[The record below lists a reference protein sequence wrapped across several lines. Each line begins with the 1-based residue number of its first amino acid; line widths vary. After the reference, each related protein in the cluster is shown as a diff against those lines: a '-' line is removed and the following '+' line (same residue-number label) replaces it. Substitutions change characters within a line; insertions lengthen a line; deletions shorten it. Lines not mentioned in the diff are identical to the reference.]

1 MVFSV
6 AIASTAFSIADLIF
20 TKLDIDRKEHELLSS
35 LYHLSKHLQEFYM
48 NEISKK
54 YENEA
59 EQLMSVLMELFTQDE
74 IDKILYNKLTDEEKE
89 ELLNKADSCNEQ
101 TKILLSNYI
110 NSDIESDMF
119 NNEDETDVDLLL
131 KAETFKQKIKYI
143 LASTIAVL
151 GLTSLLIILTIRL
164 EPLPTI
170 NNTLTLLA
178 FLSVVITL
186 LLKEYYK
193 SDSLKNL
200 NKEKTKLLNEVKNR
214 NP

>member
-35 LYHLSKHLQEFYM
+35 LYYLSKHLQEFYM

-101 TKILLSNYI
+101 TKILISNYI
-110 NSDIESDMF
+110 NSDIESDMV

-170 NNTLTLLA
+170 NNALTLLA